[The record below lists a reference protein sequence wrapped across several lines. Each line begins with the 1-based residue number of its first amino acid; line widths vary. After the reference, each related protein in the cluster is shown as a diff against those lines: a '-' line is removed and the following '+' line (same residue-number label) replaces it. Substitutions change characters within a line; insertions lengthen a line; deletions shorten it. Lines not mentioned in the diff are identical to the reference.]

1 MTQYILFICSVNKQR
16 SKTAEDYFSSI
27 YPNLNFQS
35 AGTNIK
41 QCEREGTNPVSEEML
56 VWADLIFVMENKHA
70 KFIKDTFG
78 NGYQSKVIVLNIEDK
93 YKYYQKELIALLISK
108 TKKYFD

>member
-1 MTQYILFICSVNKQR
+1 MPQNILFICSVNKQR
-16 SKTAEDYFSSI
+16 SKTAEDYFSSN

-41 QCEREGTNPVSEEML
+41 QCERHGTNSVSEEML
-56 VWADLIFVMENKHA
+56 LWADLIFSMENKHS
-70 KFIKDTFG
+70 KFLKDTFE
-78 NGYQSKVIVLNIEDK
+78 NEYQNKFVILNIEDK

-108 TKKYFD
+108 TEKYIS

>member
-1 MTQYILFICSVNKQR
+1 MPQNILFICSVNKQR

-27 YPNLNFQS
+27 YTNGNFQS

-41 QCEREGTNPVSEEML
+41 QCEREGTNPLTEEVL
-56 VWADLIFVMENKHA
+56 IWADLVFVMENKHS

-78 NGYQSKVIVLNIEDK
+78 NNLQSKIVVLNIQDL
-93 YKYYQKELIALLISK
+93 YKYYQSELISILAEK
-108 TKKYFD
+108 TATYF